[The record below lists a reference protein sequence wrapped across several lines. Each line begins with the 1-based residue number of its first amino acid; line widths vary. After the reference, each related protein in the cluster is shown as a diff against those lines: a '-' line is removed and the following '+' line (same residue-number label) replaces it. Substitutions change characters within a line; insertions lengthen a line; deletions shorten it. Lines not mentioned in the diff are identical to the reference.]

1 MFINNITNTVL
12 FNPLCLDVNELYI
25 VSGYAAPSMLAWYI
39 KKLEHMARI
48 PIKISVLIG
57 MTPSD
62 GISESIHNEYLQL
75 MKSPLPAHISGLSCN
90 YLYKAPAVNSN
101 LYIWCKNGKPVS
113 AFTGSAV
120 FSKLSFFGFVRQ
132 SIMVQCDA
140 TESLHYYDTLES
152 RSIKVDAHDTA
163 SVITIGNKP
172 NVFDLENRHST
183 SADEFRMNGFAV
195 VDLSLITKKTGEPG
209 RKSGLNWGQRPGREP
224 NEAYIPVPSKVAR
237 SGFFP
242 TDNEQFTVHTDDNHE
257 LILRVEQEKDKAI
270 TTPDNNSLLGEYFRN
285 RLGLPNGAFVT
296 RADLDMYGRTDV
308 TFVDMQDGSYY
319 MDFSVY

>member
-1 MFINNITNTVL
+1 MIIDDIVNTIL
-12 FNPLCLDVNELYI
+12 FDPLDTGATELCI

-39 KKLEHMARI
+39 KKLERRTRM
-48 PIKISVLIG
+48 PINIRLLVG

-62 GISESIHNEYLQL
+62 GISENIHNEYLQL
-75 MKSPLPAHISGLSCN
+75 LGAERPDHISGVSCN

-101 LYIWCKNGKPVS
+101 LYIWCKDGSPVK

-120 FSKLSFFGFVRQ
+120 FSKPSFFGFARQ
-132 SIMVQCDA
+132 SVMVECNASEAMQYFDG
-140 TESLHYYDTLES
+140 LEA
-152 RSIKVDAHDTA
+152 RSVKADAHDTA
-163 SVITIGNKP
+163 SLITIVNKP

-183 SADEFRMNGFAV
+183 AADEFRMNGFAV
-195 VDLSLITKKTGEPG
+195 VDLSLVTKRTGEPG
-209 RKSGLNWGQRPGREP
+209 KKSGLNWGQRPGRDP
-224 NEAYIPVPSKVAR
+224 NEAYIPVPAKVAR

-242 TDNEQFTVHTDDNHE
+242 TDNEQFTVQTDDDHE

-296 RADLDMYGRTDV
+296 RADLDRYGRTDV

>member
-1 MFINNITNTVL
+1 MIIGDILNTVL
-12 FNPLCLDVNELYI
+12 FEPLDTGANELCI

-39 KKLEHMARI
+39 KKLEHRTRVPVNI
-48 PIKISVLIG
+48 RLLVG

-62 GISESIHNEYLQL
+62 GISENIHNEYLQL
-75 MKSPLPAHISGLSCN
+75 QGAELPAHIYGVSCN

-101 LYIWCKNGKPVS
+101 LYIWCKGSHPVK

-120 FSKLSFFGFVRQ
+120 FSKPSFFGFTRQ
-132 SIMVQCDA
+132 SVMVECDA
-140 TESLHYYDTLES
+140 AEAVRYFDTLEA
-152 RSIKVDAHDTA
+152 RSIKADAHDTA
-163 SVITIGNKP
+163 SLITIGRKP
-172 NVFDLENRHST
+172 NVFDLENKHPT
-183 SADEFRMNGFAV
+183 AADGFRMNGFAV

-209 RKSGLNWGQRPGREP
+209 RKSGLNWGQRPGRDP
-224 NEAYIPVPSKVAR
+224 NEAYIPVPAKVAR

-242 TDNEQFTVHTDDNHE
+242 TDNEQFTVQTDDNHE

-285 RLGLPNGAFVT
+285 RLSLPNGAFVT
-296 RADLDMYGRTDV
+296 RADLDRYGRTDV

>member
-1 MFINNITNTVL
+1 MIIDDIVNTIL
-12 FNPLCLDVNELYI
+12 FDPLGTGATELCI

-39 KKLEHMARI
+39 KKLERRTRM
-48 PIKISVLIG
+48 PINIRLLVG
-57 MTPSD
+57 MIPSD
-62 GISESIHNEYLQL
+62 GISENIHNEYLQL
-75 MKSPLPAHISGLSCN
+75 LSAELPTHISGVSCN

-101 LYIWCKNGKPVS
+101 LYIWCKDGSPVK

-120 FSKLSFFGFVRQ
+120 FSKPSFFGFARQ
-132 SIMVQCDA
+132 SVMVECNA
-140 TESLHYYDTLES
+140 IEAMHYFDGLEA
-152 RSIKVDAHDTA
+152 RSVKADAHDTA
-163 SVITIGNKP
+163 SLVTIVNKP
-172 NVFDLENRHST
+172 NVFDLENKHST
-183 SADEFRMNGFAV
+183 AADEFRMNGFAV
-195 VDLSLITKKTGEPG
+195 VDLSLVTKRTGEPG
-209 RKSGLNWGQRPGREP
+209 KKSGLNWGQRPGRDP
-224 NEAYIPVPSKVAR
+224 NEAYIPVPAKVAR

-242 TDNEQFTVHTDDNHE
+242 TDNEQFTVQTDDDHE

-296 RADLDMYGRTDV
+296 RADLDRYGRTDV